1 MYFRNK
7 QVAETPQTVPQ
18 SLQEEE
24 EAAKETGR
32 KGQAAHHLQLPLGC
46 NWSPILAN
54 EKQDAGAWSPA
65 KPPWP
70 ARAWPPCP
78 EWMVQVQPGNT
89 Y

>member
-1 MYFRNK
+1 ML
-7 QVAETPQTVPQ
+7 Q
-18 SLQEEE
+18 SPQEEE

-32 KGQAAHHLQLPLGC
+32 KGPAAGPAGQPIISSSHHLQLPLGC

-65 KPPWP
+65 RPPWP
-70 ARAWPPCP
+70 ARARPPCP